1 MLKKKQFYR
10 LKWHD
15 IMGTRYYSNRKGK
28 KKKRVTSKKIK
39 NDYFCNLKL
48 FKMYMSI

>member
-1 MLKKKQFYR
+1 MIS
-10 LKWHD
+10 WGHD
-15 IMGTRYYSNRKGK
+15 TTAIEKAKK